1 MNAIRVLVIDS
12 SESASDTLALGM
24 AQGGVRVVT
33 ERADSLERIEASLR
47 WFEPDVVLS
56 EFALPGLDGMQA
68 LRLVRGVH
76 PAVPFVFVSDLPDEP
91 QQLDALREGALD
103 CVPRSD
109 RVRLLSA
116 VRHALNEAFERRGRR
131 DAQRA
136 LQESEMRFRLFMEHM
151 PGAAYMKDL
160 DGKFTYVNSA
170 AKRTIGR
177 PAAQILGRTLE
188 QLYPA
193 DVAAA
198 YAANDQW
205 ALKVRQP
212 VEAVEEA
219 LTPDGPRTFLS
230 VKFPVIGVD
239 GLPVMVGGF
248 SVDITQRTLEQRQ
261 IVRLNRMHA
270 VLSGINSAI
279 VRVEDR
285 DTLLFEACRI
295 AVQAGGFR
303 MAWVGLADP
312 GQNKVTPVAWHGLDD
327 GYLGEVGRLLA
338 ASAEERQLTG
348 WSVHIGS
355 WDSGVAAEAA
365 RQSEVIVCEDLETD
379 PRVVFKQAALAR
391 GFRSLVAL
399 PLKGQGKSV
408 GTMTLFAGESR
419 AYDADELELLGAL
432 AENISFALNHLKE
445 RQELAFV
452 SWYDTLTGLPNRA
465 LFVDRLS
472 QMLRDDVVVA
482 RRGVSLLLVDLKRF
496 REVNAMLGRNSGD
509 QVLKIFA
516 GRLTGAFGRAAS
528 VGRIAGDQF
537 AVAVID
543 LNISALTTLG
553 DARWDGSLVAP
564 MLIDGTEIR
573 VPFKLGISSASADGD
588 SAELLFRHA
597 EAALQRAKESS
608 DVCAFYSPEMNSLA
622 AQCLRMEQ
630 RLRHAV
636 DNKQFVLHY
645 QLKVDLATRRTV
657 GVEALLRWYDPERG
671 LVQPAEFV
679 PALEESGLIAAV
691 GRWAIEQAVSDIRW
705 WQTCNLDVPRVSV
718 NVSWVEI
725 RQMDF
730 VGKVLAAAGGPHNA
744 AALLDLEITESG
756 APQDMASVSEKL
768 RQLHDLGVGIV
779 MDDFGTGSSSLSQLA
794 RLPVDVVKI
803 DRSLVIEMEHQPR
816 ALAIVSAIIGL
827 ARALGIVALAE
838 GVETETAARHLHQL
852 GCHQGQGFHLGTPVS
867 AADLA
872 KSLSPAAG

>member
-1 MNAIRVLVIDS
+1 MNAIRMLVIDS
-12 SESASDTLALGM
+12 SESASDVLAPDM
-24 AQGGVRVVT
+24 ADGGVRVVT
-33 ERADSLERIEASLR
+33 ERADSLERIEDSLR
-47 WFEPDVVLS
+47 WFEPDLVLS

-68 LRLVRGVH
+68 LRLVRSLR
-76 PAVPFVFVSDLPDEP
+76 PAVPFVFVSDLPGEP
-91 QQLDALREGALD
+91 QKLDALREGALD

-131 DAQRA
+131 DAERA

-327 GYLGEVGRLLA
+327 GYLDEVGRLLA

-379 PRVVFKQAALAR
+379 TRVVFKQPALAR

-399 PLKGQGKSV
+399 PLKVQGKSV

-553 DARWDGSLVAP
+553 EDRWDGSLVAP

-573 VPFKLGISSASADGD
+573 VPFKLGISSAPADGD

-597 EAALQRAKESS
+597 EAALQRAKEGS
-608 DVCAFYSPEMNSLA
+608 DVCAFYSPEMNALA
-622 AQCLRMEQ
+622 ARRLRMEQ

-679 PALEESGLIAAV
+679 PALEESGLIVAV

-730 VGKVLAAAGGPHNA
+730 VGKVLAAARGPHNA

-756 APQDMASVSEKL
+756 VTEDMVSVGEKL
-768 RQLHDLGVGIV
+768 TQLHDLGVGIV

-803 DRSLVIEMEHQPR
+803 DRSLVIDMEKQPR

-867 AADLA
+867 AGDLA